1 MKNIYKTFFTILI
14 LTFTTISF
22 SCDNIIDSLKVAFPP
37 PGKTATDDIQEDS
50 SIDTENSEENN
61 PENGTTEKPTDDEM
75 ENLGTNGDNIGN
87 EETPEDDKNED
98 ISNGNTGNEETPKDD
113 SNEDI
118 SNGNIGNEET
128 PKDDNNED
136 ISNGNTGNETLEPE
150 DPIIISPIESG
161 KAGLKLS
168 LIGENSDIYYLE
180 CRNEN
185 TGEILE
191 QQDNLFIYQTTNDKE
206 IEIRI
211 NLINKETNEYFTSTF
226 TTIKDGE
233 LKEEIVRI
241 EKYNVEIEVNGDYS
255 KYENPKILVNPH
267 GALSDT
273 SEFKIYPI
281 TEKNITVYYITSN
294 HGGPTNFILI
304 NDTDND
310 NTFDFRMYDG
320 EDYYISNETNAIVK
334 NGNTKNAMVSLT
346 ALETINLLDQSQI
359 IKVSSI
365 DYDTTDENTKYYR
378 FIQNTNNS
386 WTFIIPNGIGSD
398 GEFITC
404 YYCENNSEG
413 HNGDHFWNLLNIMG
427 INGDDLYFHFVNQT
441 TEWHSY
447 IKQIIDYLQDERGL
461 TVYNIPDFLQD

>member
-1 MKNIYKTFFTILI
+1 MKNIYKIFFSILI
-14 LTFTTISF
+14 LTFVTISF

-37 PGKTATDDIQEDS
+37 PGKTTTDDIQEDS
-50 SIDTENSEENN
+50 SIDIENSGENN

-75 ENLGTNGDNIGN
+75 GNSGTNGDNTEN
-87 EETPEDDKNED
+87 EETPEDDSNED

-113 SNEDI
+113 NNE
-118 SNGNIGNEET
+118 N
-128 PKDDNNED
+128 DNNED

-211 NLINKETNEYFTSTF
+211 NLINKETNEYFTCTF

-267 GALSDT
+267 GVLSDT

-294 HGGPTNFILI
+294 HGGPTKFALI
-304 NDTDND
+304 NDTDN
-310 NTFDFRMYDG
+310 NNVVELRNMNG
-320 EDYYISNETNAIVK
+320 EDYYISNVTEAILI
-334 NGNTKNAMVSLT
+334 NDNTKDAKVSFT
-346 ALETINLLDQSQI
+346 VLESISLLDKTQI
-359 IKVSSI
+359 IKYLTD
-365 DYDTTDENTKYYR
+365 DYNTSDENTKHFR
-378 FIQNTNNS
+378 FIQEEDNT
-386 WTFIIPNGIGSD
+386 WTFIIPAGTDSD
-398 GEFITC
+398 GEFLSC
-404 YYCENNSEG
+404 YYCENNLEG
-413 HNGDHFWNLLNIMG
+413 HNDGHLSNLFNAMG
-427 INGDDLYFHFVNQT
+427 IEYDEEFHFAMTNQT
-441 TEWHSY
+441 TELHSY